1 MRLVKETRGATYV
14 EFLIAF
20 IPVFFLFLGILQAG
34 LLYTA
39 NLVVSHSANS
49 ATRAAIVVL
58 PDDPR
63 AYGGEPV
70 NQIGGGGAGG
80 TDAVASFLAGFG
92 LGGGAGPA
100 IGGAGRGGQ
109 RLSAIR
115 AAASLPLL
123 SVSPSF
129 RQLVRDPNVY
139 QAIGGHPA
147 ERAAT
152 GAALYNRAAMAVT
165 FPSAPASR
173 AFQSSWSRN
182 SDVTVRVTYLF
193 HCGIPLVSRLMCD
206 DYFSLRGGIPTA
218 AMADLTRAAARGAD
232 AREMASH
239 IRRVR
244 IAESRV
250 TRGQE
255 AIRELDYAEL
265 PWVASLTALSGSR
278 FVVLQA
284 EATLRNHG
292 APYTYRGDP
301 PSGSA
306 L

>member
-1 MRLVKETRGATYV
+1 MKLVKDTGGATYV

-39 NLVVSHSANS
+39 NLVVTHSANS

-63 AYGGEPV
+63 AYGDEPV
-70 NQIGGGGAGG
+70 NQIGGSGGGG
-80 TDAVASFLAGFG
+80 TDAVASFLGGFG
-92 LGGGAGPA
+92 LGGGGGPVM
-100 IGGAGRGGQ
+100 GGGRGGR

-123 SVSPSF
+123 AVSPSF
-129 RQLVRDPNVY
+129 RQLVGDPSVY
-139 QAIGGHPA
+139 QAIGGHPG

-152 GAALYNRAAMAVT
+152 GAALYNRAAMAVS

-173 AFQSSWSRN
+173 SFRSSWDPN

-193 HCGIPLVSRLMCD
+193 HCGIPLVARLMCD
-206 DYFSLRGGIPTA
+206 DYFSLRTGVPTA
-218 AMADLTRAAARGAD
+218 AVADLTRAAARGAD
-232 AREMASH
+232 AQEMASH

-244 IAESRV
+244 IAEGRV
-250 TRGQE
+250 ARGQQG
-255 AIRELDYAEL
+255 IRELDYAEL
-265 PWVASLTALSGSR
+265 PWVASLTALTGSR

-292 APYTYRGDP
+292 APYTYRGDA